1 MTAALGESKGT
12 SASFSLFYF
21 FLQVFSFFFFLFN
34 SDINVVLSI

>member
-21 FLQVFSFFFFLFN
+21 FSPSVYFFFLFN

>member
-21 FLQVFSFFFFLFN
+21 FLQVFSFFFLFN